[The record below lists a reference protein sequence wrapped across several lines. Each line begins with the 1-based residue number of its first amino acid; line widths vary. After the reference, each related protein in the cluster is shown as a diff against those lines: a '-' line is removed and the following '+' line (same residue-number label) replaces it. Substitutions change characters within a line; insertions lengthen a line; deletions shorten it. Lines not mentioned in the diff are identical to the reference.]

1 MDRTM
6 HQALSSIERKKAE
19 IDRLEADFIWT
30 DFFNYC
36 KLFYAKGGV
45 YGDEVDATDKEIE
58 LAMLDIL
65 DDKEYE
71 FEGDSWDRERVRSCI
86 ENRRKQYVR
95 CHIPLIVPQGD
106 IKFEI
111 ERSIIIDWSNVFA
124 FDNQCEHSAWNN
136 SSHRRL
142 VFLIDLHRSI
152 VNWPAYE

>member
-58 LAMLDIL
+58 LAILDIL

-71 FEGDSWDRERVRSCI
+71 FEGDSWDRERVRSRI
-86 ENRRKQYVR
+86 ENRRKLKY
-95 CHIPLIVPQGD
+95 
-106 IKFEI
+106 
-111 ERSIIIDWSNVFA
+111 
-124 FDNQCEHSAWNN
+124 NN
-136 SSHRRL
+136 MIFKATYQSMKHDVALSG
-142 VFLIDLHRSI
+142 
-152 VNWPAYE
+152 ETK